1 MWWPEWLPSAVT
13 MGEGSVTNGAGV
25 NGARTPTSLLLEPY
39 GPGAVDER
47 TAAIA
52 AARQIPRV
60 LADLAVPRRE
70 GGSFRLTDHE
80 VRMAVAGPS
89 GSPRSAASTPFAWSA
104 RTARRALG
112 LNAVRAL
119 AAGTARNPVDG
130 VRTAIDD
137 AMRAVRQG
145 ESSASPMD
153 RWLCGLPASGLA
165 AVQSDSVTWA
175 TRLWC
180 GLDWNAFE
188 EVPLIGRD
196 HWWDSPH
203 SSLLAL
209 RSRAEVR
216 ATARDGDETPFSVHL
231 VVLGGSRRPSVRSE
245 LAVIGLVEALRAPR
259 RLLPGRIV
267 GWWPDSGHA
276 VKVEIDTLAVR
287 DGAAAVTLTLAGAGA
302 TPPSSEGVSRAAA

>member
-1 MWWPEWLPSAVT
+1 MTDECTTGRTA
-13 MGEGSVTNGAGV
+13 GTNGSLALT
-25 NGARTPTSLLLEPY
+25 RLLLKPY

-47 TAAIA
+47 TAVLEA
-52 AARQIPRV
+52 AGRIPRV
-60 LADLAVPRRE
+60 LADLAVPHTS
-70 GGSFRLTDHE
+70 GGSFRLTDHQVQLALADE
-80 VRMAVAGPS
+80 DGFRRTTPPS
-89 GSPRSAASTPFAWSA
+89 PFTWSA
-104 RTARRALG
+104 RTARRAIG
-112 LNAVRAL
+112 LSAVRAL
-119 AAGTARNPVDG
+119 AAGVARTPVDG

-137 AMRAVRQG
+137 GIRAAREG
-145 ESSASPMD
+145 ESSATPMD
-153 RWLCGLPASGLA
+153 RWLAGLATSGLA
-165 AVQSDSVTWA
+165 VVHADSVTWA

-180 GLDWNAFE
+180 ALDWESFE
-188 EVPLIGRD
+188 AVPTIGRD

-259 RLLPGRIV
+259 RPLPGRIV